1 MWGMPGIR
9 PSIASTPPV
18 TPSTRGDMNSWSTI
32 CRPMSSP
39 LPTRETTMAAATEI
53 SRPGICATS
62 ASPTAS
68 RM

>member
-1 MWGMPGIR
+1 MPGIR
-9 PSIASTPPV
+9 PSVPITPAVMASE
-18 TPSTRGDMNSWSTI
+18 RGELNICAAIWVPTSWS
-32 CRPMSSP
+32 

-68 RM
+68 TM